1 MTISFYWQKLVHAT
15 DHEYH
20 LQKKIANVI
29 YGGILKQNDY
39 CSVTMRAQPPL
50 IFLSGEQKGGSA

>member
-15 DHEYH
+15 EYN

-29 YGGILKQNDY
+29 YGGILKQYD
-39 CSVTMRAQPPL
+39 
-50 IFLSGEQKGGSA
+50 